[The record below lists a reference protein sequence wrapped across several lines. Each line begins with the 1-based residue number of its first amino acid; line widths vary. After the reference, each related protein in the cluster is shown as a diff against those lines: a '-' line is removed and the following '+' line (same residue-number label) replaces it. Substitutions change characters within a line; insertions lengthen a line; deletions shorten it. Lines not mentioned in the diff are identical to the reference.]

1 MPLSMANAGQ
11 NVILKSINWGTKL
24 KKKLQDM
31 GLTEGVMITVISDNL
46 NGSSIINVRGS
57 RLVLDSSVTNQI
69 IVEAA

>member
-1 MPLSMANAGQ
+1 MPLSMVNAGQ